1 MTNYLVRENGRRTI
15 IDDDIFNMIWQ
26 SIDED
31 DRLLTTVGCYASK
44 SSQTPGEFSTETE
57 ESSTSTNDSRKI
69 KKKQYNDTL
78 NKKYKENGYFKEY
91 YKEHDKPFEC
101 ENCGCKLNSSTNR
114 ARHQKTKKCI
124 VRGEEIRQ
132 KELEEHIIKKVIG
145 IPT

>member
-1 MTNYLVRENGRRTI
+1 MTNYFVRENGRRTI

-26 SIDED
+26 SIDEE
-31 DRLLTTVGCYASK
+31 DRLLT
-44 SSQTPGEFSTETE
+44 TETE

-124 VRGEEIRQ
+124 VRGEELRQ
-132 KELEEHIIKKVIG
+132 KELEENIIKKVIG

>member
-31 DRLLTTVGCYASK
+31 DRLLT
-44 SSQTPGEFSTETE
+44 TETE

-132 KELEEHIIKKVIG
+132 KELEENIIKKVIG